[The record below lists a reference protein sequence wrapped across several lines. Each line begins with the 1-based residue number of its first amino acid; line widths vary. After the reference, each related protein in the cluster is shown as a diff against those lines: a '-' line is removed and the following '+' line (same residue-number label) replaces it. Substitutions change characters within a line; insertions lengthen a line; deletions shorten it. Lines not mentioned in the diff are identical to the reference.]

1 MNDEHGGG
9 SLTALPIGETKEGDI
24 SSYIPTNLISITD
37 GQIFLDSDM
46 FNSGQRPPIDVGNS
60 VSRVGG
66 DAMIDAMDDVT
77 GTLRLDLAQY
87 FELQSFAQFGS
98 DLDEATQQTLARG
111 ERMMNML
118 QQDEHDV
125 IPVEE
130 QVCLIYAVT
139 NGLLDDID
147 ADNIVDWQL
156 QFREHLKNSH
166 EELLNNIRET
176 QEFSEEDEETLKEAI
191 ENFNESYEPESGGV
205 VEIGGTGE
213 DEEEEGEGNNEE
225 EEG

>member
-1 MNDEHGGG
+1 MSDENGGG

-98 DLDEATQQTLARG
+98 DLDEETQKTLARG
-111 ERMMNML
+111 ERTMNML
-118 QQDEHDV
+118 QQGEHDV

-139 NGLLDDID
+139 HGLLDDIE
-147 ADNIVDWQL
+147 ADNVPDWEG

-166 EELLNNIRET
+166 QELLDNIRET
-176 QEFSEEDEETLKEAI
+176 QEFSDEDEEALREAI
-191 ENFNESYEPESGGV
+191 ENFNEGYEPESASLVEVGG
-205 VEIGGTGE
+205 EEE
-213 DEEEEGEGNNEE
+213 DEEEDEDGSE